1 MYNSILKNGEATIE
15 IKKSKFI
22 GHTFFVKDEEKALEI
37 IDKLSS
43 KYRDATHNC
52 YAYIVGEDANIQRYS
67 DDGEPSGTA
76 GIPML
81 EVLKKEE
88 LRNIL
93 VISTRYFGGIK
104 LGAGGLVRAYT
115 TSVVAAL
122 DDSTRCVRK
131 IFNRT
136 SIKYEYTSH
145 GKIVNYLNGESV
157 EILKE
162 NYSDSVEIIVDL
174 EDDSYVLKDLVDLTS
189 ANIEFKILEKVELP
203 TIDGKII
210 Y

>member
-1 MYNSILKNGEATIE
+1 MYNSILKDGEASIE

-22 GHTFFVKDEEKALEI
+22 SHAFFARDEQRALQI
-37 IDKLSS
+37 IDEVRS

-52 YAYIVGEDANIQRYS
+52 YCYIIGEDANIERYS

-81 EVLKKEE
+81 EVLKKKE

-93 VISTRYFGGIK
+93 VISTRYFGGTK

-115 TSVVAAL
+115 NSVVAVL
-122 DDSTRCVRK
+122 DNSRVCVRK

-136 SIKYEYTSH
+136 SLDYDYTLH
-145 GKIVNYLNGESV
+145 GKIINYLTNEGV
-157 EILKE
+157 KILDE

-174 EDDSYVLKDLVDLTS
+174 EDESYILKDLIDLTS
-189 ANIEFKILEKVELP
+189 ANIKFKIIEKVELP